1 MDTFYIITNYQK
13 DPDLETA
20 QAIQQYL
27 EKKGKTCYIQSN
39 EAGDNGGAYKYTD
52 ASRVPDELEC
62 VLVIGGDGTLLQA
75 ARDLVER
82 QLPLLAASTW
92 ERSDTSRR
100 STGKV
105 SVRHWRS

>member
-20 QAIQQYL
+20 QAIRQYL

-52 ASRVPDELEC
+52 ASRVPAS
-62 VLVIGGDGTLLQA
+62 A
-75 ARDLVER
+75 ARHQHGNARIPRGDRPEKYL
-82 QLPLLAASTW
+82 SG
-92 ERSDTSRR
+92 
-100 STGKV
+100 TGEADHGRV
-105 SVRHWRS
+105 